1 MSFAPLPPHRKVK
14 AWFFSSHVVFQFE
27 WTGASGLG
35 GGRRPGEEG
44 RFCSAPSVADGCQ
57 EKAWDKVE
65 VLLLGI
71 SHSKLGFLWFKAV
84 NPVIE

>member
-1 MSFAPLPPHRKVK
+1 M
-14 AWFFSSHVVFQFE
+14 VFQFE

-35 GGRRPGEEG
+35 GGRRPSEEG
-44 RFCSAPSVADGCQ
+44 RFFSTSSMADGCQ
-57 EKAWDKVE
+57 EKARDKAE

-71 SHSKLGFLWFKAV
+71 SRSKLGFLWFKAV